1 MPILGLLTKDGSFH
15 TCIPKL
21 DTNWSTFS
29 DSNMIQKIPSPTT
42 YQKFSIYTI
51 IPFQDMDA
59 LYFLYTDKER
69 NVVKYNLT
77 TKSHSIIKK
86 SQSVNLM
93 HYATISKTRIGKF
106 YWIFGDI
113 EDEFRCGEIC
123 TYLHCFKIFS
133 W

>member
-1 MPILGLLTKDGSFH
+1 
-15 TCIPKL
+15 
-21 DTNWSTFS
+21 
-29 DSNMIQKIPSPTT
+29 
-42 YQKFSIYTI
+42 
-51 IPFQDMDA
+51 MDA

-113 EDEFRCGEIC
+113 EDEFRCGEIRIC
-123 TYLHCFKIFS
+123 IDSRFLAREARCRNRIFFS
-133 W
+133 SVPSS